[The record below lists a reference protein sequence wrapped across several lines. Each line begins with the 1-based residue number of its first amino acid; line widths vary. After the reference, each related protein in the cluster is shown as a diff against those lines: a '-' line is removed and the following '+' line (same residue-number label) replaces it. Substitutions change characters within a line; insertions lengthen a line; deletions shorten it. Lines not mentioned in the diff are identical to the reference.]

1 MKALVS
7 FFFTSSRTLLGYFGL
22 GRGNCLYYP
31 SCSEVIRMGIIDE
44 GVLKTLYK
52 IIPKRILMCN
62 TLYRK
67 LVNNG
72 NN

>member
-1 MKALVS
+1 MKAIVS
-7 FFFTSSRTLLGYFGL
+7 FFFTSFRILLGYFGY

-31 SCSEVIRMGIIDE
+31 SCSEVIRRSLTDE
-44 GVLKTLYK
+44 GVLKTLYMT
-52 IIPKRILMCN
+52 IPKRILMCN
-62 TLYRK
+62 MLYKK